1 MTTTPNLVRD
11 KSGKGVRGAQSFVR
25 VFEACWA
32 RPSLVGLE
40 LLWRWTFGIPV
51 LLLLWHEA
59 NIVLAQVPGVVPLV
73 RNFTVLDPMRAAT
86 DIAAV
91 VELLRP
97 PVWQIARWLVP
108 LLMVGWAIASGMGRS
123 AVLRRYD
130 RALHPRPATL
140 VVLQFVRLVSLVATV
155 YVWWTVLQWIAGDTV
170 AGAEPNLVAYFAG
183 AIVWSLSVFTAWAL
197 GSHLLS
203 AAAMLAAIDG
213 GGLWCSVRGA
223 FALGRVRPK
232 LLEINLV
239 LGIVKLAIIV
249 LSIALSS
256 IPLPFITL
264 MTGNAMNYW
273 YAGCVVFYL
282 VASDFFQVV
291 RLVAFIEIWRA
302 YRSGAPAT
310 LHAAPETA
318 H

>member
-11 KSGKGVRGAQSFVR
+11 RSGKEVRGAQSFVR
-25 VFEACWA
+25 VFEACWK

-40 LLWRWTFGIPV
+40 LLWRWAFGIPV

-59 NIVLAQVPGVVPLV
+59 GIVLAQVPDVVPLV
-73 RNFTVLDPMRAAT
+73 RNFTVLDPMRAAN

-91 VELLRP
+91 VALLRP
-97 PVWQIARWLVP
+97 PVWQIVRWLVP
-108 LLMVGWAIASGMGRS
+108 LLIAGWAIASGLGRS
-123 AVLRRYD
+123 VVLRRYD
-130 RALHPRPATL
+130 RGLRAQPGTLIALQL
-140 VVLQFVRLVSLVATV
+140 VRLLSLVATV
-155 YVWWTVLQWIAGDTV
+155 FVWWMVLQWIAGGTV

-183 AIVWSLSVFTAWAL
+183 AIVWSLGVFTAWAL
-197 GSHLLS
+197 GSHLVS
-203 AAAMLAAIDG
+203 AAAILAAIEG
-213 GGLWCSVRGA
+213 RGILGSLRGA

-239 LGIVKLAIIV
+239 LGIVKVAIIV
-249 LSIALSS
+249 LSVALSS
-256 IPLPFITL
+256 IPLPFISLVTR
-264 MTGNAMNYW
+264 NSMNYW

-291 RLVAFIEIWRA
+291 RLVAFVEIWRA
-302 YRSGAPAT
+302 YRPAAEVA

>member
-1 MTTTPNLVRD
+1 MTITPNLVRD
-11 KSGKGVRGAQSFVR
+11 KTGVRGAQSFVR
-25 VFEACWA
+25 IFEACWA
-32 RPSLVGLE
+32 RPSLVALE
-40 LLWRWTFGIPV
+40 VLWRWTFGIPV

-59 NIVLAQVPGVVPLV
+59 RIVLALVPGVVPLI
-73 RNFTVLDPMRAAT
+73 RNFTVTDPMRAAG

-91 VELLRP
+91 MELLRP
-97 PVWQIARWLVP
+97 PLWQIARWLVP
-108 LLMVGWAIASGMGRS
+108 LLIVGWAIASGLGRS
-123 AVLRRYD
+123 VVLRRYD
-130 RALHPRPATL
+130 RMLSPYPGTL
-140 VVLQFVRLVSLVATV
+140 IALQFVRLLSLVATV
-155 YVWWTVLQWIAGDTV
+155 FVWWTVLQWIAGDTV
-170 AGAEPNLVAYFAG
+170 AGTEPNLVAYFAG

-203 AAAMLAAIDG
+203 ATAILAAIEG
-213 GGLWCSVRGA
+213 RGVLGSLRGA

-249 LSIALSS
+249 FSIVLSS
-256 IPLPFITL
+256 IPLPFTSV

-273 YAGCVVFYL
+273 YAACVVFYL
-282 VASDFFQVV
+282 VSSDFFQVV

-302 YRSGAPAT
+302 YRHGTQAA